1 MNIAL
6 SLAAGAAA
14 LLCGTCLAQP
24 APMPVGVADAPVSAE
39 ESRTTARTL
48 AGILEESYVFPAIAR
63 NYAAMLRAK
72 AESGAYDTIGSSMA
86 LAERLTADLQ
96 AVAPDN
102 HLRVLVGPPGAP
114 GSGPRRIVVRGPGGP
129 GMAGAPG
136 ERRVI
141 VGGPGGPGAPGV
153 PSGPG
158 AGPQPRMVRMM
169 AGPPMEEARWLAPGI
184 AFVRFNLFP
193 GSPEAVAAAKSFM
206 ADHVEAKT
214 IIFDIRT
221 HRGGGLAEMDAMFP
235 YLFAEPTNLVTMDTR
250 ASVERAGGNPI
261 GAGPA
266 MRTVPAGDDV
276 VRREHFVTPHASEK
290 RLFDAKVY
298 VLTSSFTGSAAEHF
312 ALALKRTHRAT
323 LIGETT
329 GGAGNYGGVR
339 PLGDRFSVFVPVGR
353 TFDPDTDKGWEGT
366 GVEPDVAVPAE
377 RALAEALARSGV
389 AAADAERLSAE
400 LMPQGPMN
408 RIVPR
413 RP

>member
-6 SLAAGAAA
+6 SLAAGAVA

-24 APMPVGVADAPVSAE
+24 APTPVAVPDAPVSAE
-39 ESRTTARTL
+39 ESRTTARNL

-72 AESGAYDTIGSSMA
+72 AEAGAYDTIGSSVA
-86 LAERLTADLQ
+86 LAGRLTADLQ

-114 GSGPRRIVVRGPGGP
+114 RSGPRRIVVGGP
-129 GMAGAPG
+129 GAAGAPGAPG

-141 VGGPGGPGAPGV
+141 VGGPGGPGGAGAGV
-153 PSGPG
+153 
-158 AGPQPRMVRMM
+158 GPQPRMMRMPS
-169 AGPPMEEARWLAPGI
+169 GPPLEQARWLAPGV

-193 GSPEAVAAAKSFM
+193 GSPEAVEAANRFM
-206 ADHVEAKT
+206 ADHAEAKT

-221 HRGGGLAEMDAMFP
+221 HRGGGLAEMDAIFP
-235 YLFAEPTNLVTMDTR
+235 YLFARPTTLVTMDTR
-250 ASVERAGGNPI
+250 ASVDRLGGNPI

-276 VRREHFVTPHASEK
+276 VRREHTATPHASEK

-353 TFDPDTDKGWEGT
+353 TFDPDTGKGWEGT